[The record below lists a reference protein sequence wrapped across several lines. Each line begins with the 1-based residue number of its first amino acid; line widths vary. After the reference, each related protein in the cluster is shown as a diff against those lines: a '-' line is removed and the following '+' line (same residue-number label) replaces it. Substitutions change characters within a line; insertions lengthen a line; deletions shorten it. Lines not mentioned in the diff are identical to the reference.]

1 VYTDRASFAYLDL
14 TMLDNE
20 ISYLNG
26 ASLGGET
33 VGIGNYA
40 RTMVRRNVGHA
51 TESSGTAVIPAGSTR
66 VTVSHGLVLTP
77 AKILVTPLGAP
88 PGKLW
93 VENVTATSFDIVSD
107 VAPTADLGVAWH
119 AEV

>member
-1 VYTDRASFAYLDL
+1 
-14 TMLDNE
+14 MLDNE

-51 TESSGTAVIPAGSTR
+51 TENSGTAVIPSGSTR
-66 VTVSHGLVLTP
+66 VTVSHGLALTP

-93 VENVTATSFDIVSD
+93 VENITSTSFDIVTD
-107 VAPTADLGVAWH
+107 LAPATDLPVAWI